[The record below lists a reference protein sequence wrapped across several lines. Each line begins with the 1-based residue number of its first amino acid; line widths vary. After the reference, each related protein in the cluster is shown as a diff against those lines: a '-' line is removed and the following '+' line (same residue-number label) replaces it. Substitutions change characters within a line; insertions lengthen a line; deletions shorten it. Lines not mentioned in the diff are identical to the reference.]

1 MRLKYLV
8 NLSTCQLV
16 NSKTMAGNN
25 HGESPRQKM
34 INLMYLVLLAM
45 LALNVSSDVL
55 QGFSL
60 VDESLNRSTANAT
73 MQNQAIYRDF
83 ADYMEKNPEKAG
95 EWNERALY
103 VKSISDSLY
112 NLAEDLKWRIV
123 RTSDGD
129 DADIAN
135 IENKEDLE
143 AATTVMLAPISGKG
157 EDLYN
162 AINNYREA
170 ILQMVTDTVQR
181 RIISDNLS
189 TEVPQSGLL
198 LGKNWQEYM
207 FENTPVVAAV
217 TLLTKLQSDVRY
229 AEGEVLHTLKNNI
242 DVGDL
247 RVNQIDAFV
256 IPNSQ
261 SVVRGSKFSARIILA
276 AVDSTQ
282 RPDIYIGGKPFNN
295 ETGIYEAICNS
306 TGDYTL
312 DGYMEL
318 VQGNGE
324 VLRRN
329 FSQKYTVVE
338 PSATVSATLMNVL
351 YAGYENPISISV
363 PGIPNNRIRATM
375 SNGTLTPMAGGFIA
389 RPNEIGKDAE
399 ITVSAE
405 VEGRTQVMAKHTFR
419 VRQLPD
425 PMPFI
430 EYTDQDGNVKR
441 YRGGGA
447 PLLKGQLLQSEGIV
461 AAIDDGL
468 LNIGFRVISFETL
481 FFDNM
486 GNAVPEV
493 SEGSKFSAR
502 QKDLFRRLSRGKRFF
517 ITGVKAVGPDGI
529 ERQLPA
535 ALEVKV
541 Q

>member
-1 MRLKYLV
+1 
-8 NLSTCQLV
+8 
-16 NSKTMAGNN
+16 MAGNT

-73 MQNQAIYRDF
+73 MQNQAIYKDF
-83 ADYMEKNPEKAG
+83 EEYMKKNPEKAG
-95 EWNERALY
+95 EWNERALH

-112 NLAEDLKWRIV
+112 DLAEELKLRIV
-123 RTSDGD
+123 RTADGD
-129 DADIAN
+129 DADVDN

-157 EDLYN
+157 EVLRE
-162 AINNYREA
+162 AINNYRES

-189 TEVPQSGLL
+189 TAVPQSGLL

-282 RPDIYIGGKPFNN
+282 RPNIFIGGKQFNS
-295 ETGIYEAICNS
+295 ETGVYEVICNS

-312 DGYMEL
+312 NGYMEL
-318 VQGNGE
+318 EQGNGE
-324 VLRRN
+324 VLRRD

-351 YAGYENPISISV
+351 YAGYDNPISISV
-363 PGIPNNRIRATM
+363 PGVPSNRIRATM
-375 SNGTLTPMAGGFIA
+375 SNGTLKPVAGGFIA

-399 ITVSAE
+399 IIVSAE
-405 VEGRTQVMAKHTFR
+405 VEGRTQIMAKHTFR

-430 EYTDQDGNVKR
+430 EYTDQDGNVQR

-447 PLLKGQLLQSEGIV
+447 SLLKGQLLQSEGIV

-493 SEGSKFSAR
+493 SEGAKFSTR
-502 QKDLFRRLSRGKRFF
+502 QKDLFRRLARGKRFF

-529 ERQLPA
+529 ERQLST

>member
-1 MRLKYLV
+1 
-8 NLSTCQLV
+8 
-16 NSKTMAGNN
+16 MAGNT

-73 MQNQAIYRDF
+73 MQNQTIYQNF
-83 ADYMEKNPEKAG
+83 ADYMAKNPEKVG
-95 EWNERALY
+95 EWNERAQY
-103 VKSISDSLY
+103 VKRISDSLY
-112 NLAEDLKWRIV
+112 DMAEELKWRIV
-123 RTSDGD
+123 RTSDGG
-129 DADIAN
+129 DADLEN

-143 AATTVMLAPISGKG
+143 AATTVMLNPIDGKG
-157 EDLYN
+157 TLLRES
-162 AINNYREA
+162 INRYREE
-170 ILQMVTDTVQR
+170 ILKMVTDTIQR
-181 RIISDNLS
+181 RIISDNLT
-189 TEVPQSGLL
+189 TEVPQKSLL
-198 LGKNWQEYM
+198 LGKSWQEYM

-282 RPDIYIGGKPFNN
+282 RPNIYIGGKSFDS
-295 ETGIYEAICNS
+295 ETGVYETICNS

-312 DGYMEL
+312 NGYMEL
-318 VQGNGE
+318 EQANGE
-324 VLRRN
+324 VLRRD

-351 YAGYENPISISV
+351 YAGYDNPISISV
-363 PGIPNNRIRATM
+363 PGVPNNRIRATM
-375 SNGTLTPMAGGFIA
+375 SNGTLKPVAGGFIA
-389 RPNEIGKDAE
+389 RPTEIGKDAE

-405 VEGRTQVMAKHTFR
+405 VEGRSQVMAKHAFR

-486 GNAVPEV
+486 GNTVPEV
-493 SEGSKFSAR
+493 SDGAKFSAR
-502 QKDLFRRLSRGKRFF
+502 QKDVFRRLTRGKRFF

-529 ERQLPA
+529 ERQLST